1 MAIIT
6 VINSNIENNVLKFYN
21 GELLLNILQS
31 NSLKVESPCGGA
43 GTCGKCKVK
52 ILNQNE
58 NNVSKPSPEELKYL
72 SEDELSSGVRLSC
85 LTYVYDDLTVDLLH
99 DANLSNNEESSSHKI
114 LADGYIPEFNY
125 NPNIMKISCPIT
137 KDTLK
142 MMDIENLT
150 NKNIKTFEE
159 IFLKLLNDTV
169 NNMDKNDGY
178 CLDVNKLHFNLNDL
192 GILTSVQ
199 RLSELLSKN
208 LNPESEIAV
217 DVIFSENNLLGIEI
231 RDNENLN
238 ENNSKNIDSNSD
250 LNSDSILNS
259 SSNCYGVAIDIGT
272 TTVVS
277 SLIDI
282 QNEKELCSESR
293 INPQKQYGL
302 DVLSRIDFTKKNEKG
317 LKLLHD
323 SIIACINE
331 MITDLAKKQ
340 GISKEYIYE
349 VIISAN
355 TTMLHFLLNIDA
367 KTIGKSPYLPIFLNS
382 KYLKATDLNI
392 DISKFGNIY
401 CLPGVSGY
409 IGSDIVAGVEV
420 SDLEKTDK
428 LVLFIDIGTN
438 GEIVLSNHGELSA
451 CSCAAGPALEG
462 MNISCGMR
470 AANGAIEGFKFKEAD
485 NNESND
491 TNELNVDIKVIGD
504 CEPLGI
510 CGSGIL
516 DIISEIVRVGLVN
529 KTGRIKSPNTVDD
542 IYKNSIIE
550 KDGKRAIL
558 IYANPNSNHKDIYIS
573 QNDIRQVQLAKAA
586 IVSGFEALL
595 NELNVSMQDLDEVIV
610 AGQFGKHLSEESLAG
625 SGIIPKELKNK
636 VRYIGNSSKMGA
648 LMCLLSKD
656 SRKNMEN
663 VANKIKYCELS
674 TKDGYED
681 LFIKALNFNK

>member
-6 VINSNIENNVLKFYN
+6 VINSNIENNMLKFDN
-21 GELLLNILQS
+21 GELLLNILQN

-58 NNVSKPSPEELKYL
+58 TNVSKPSPEELRYL
-72 SEDELSSGVRLSC
+72 SEDELSSGIRLSC
-85 LTYVYDDLTVDLLH
+85 LTYVYDNLTVDLLSE
-99 DANLSNNEESSSHKI
+99 ANLSNNEESSSHKI
-114 LADGYIPEFNY
+114 LADGYIPEFKY
-125 NPNIMKISCPIT
+125 NPNIMKISCPLN

-142 MMDIENLT
+142 MMDIENLKD
-150 NKNIKTFEE
+150 KNIKTFEE
-159 IFLKLLNDTV
+159 IFLKLLHDGV
-169 NNMDKNDGY
+169 NKRYAKNDGY
-178 CLDVNKLHFNLNDL
+178 CLDITKLNLNL
-192 GILTSVQ
+192 NNLNILHSIQ
-199 RLSELLSKN
+199 QLSELLSKN
-208 LNPESEIAV
+208 LNQESEIVINA
-217 DVIFSENNLLGIEI
+217 IFSENNLLGLEI
-231 RDNENLN
+231 QEKENLN
-238 ENNSKNIDSNSD
+238 ENNSTDLDSNSTHD
-250 LNSDSILNS
+250 
-259 SSNCYGVAIDIGT
+259 SNCYGVAIDIGT

-282 QNEKELCSESR
+282 KNEKELCSESR

-302 DVLSRIDFTKKNEKG
+302 DVLSRIDFTKKNKKG

-323 SIIACINE
+323 SIISCINE
-331 MITDLAKKQ
+331 MITDLAQKQ
-340 GISKEYIYE
+340 GISKESIYE
-349 VIISAN
+349 VVISAN
-355 TTMLHFLLNIDA
+355 TTMLHFLINIDA

-392 DISKFGNIY
+392 DISKFGKMY

-420 SDLEKTDK
+420 SNLEKTDK

-462 MNISCGMR
+462 MNIGCGMR
-470 AANGAIEGFKFKEAD
+470 AANGAIEGFKFKETEK
-485 NNESND
+485 NES
-491 TNELNVDIKVIGD
+491 TNKKDLKDLNVDIKVIGD
-504 CEPLGI
+504 CEPSGI

-529 KTGRIKSPNTVDD
+529 KTGRIKSPNTMNELYRDR
-542 IYKNSIIE
+542 IIE
-550 KDGKRAIL
+550 KEGKRAIL
-558 IYANPNSNHKDIYIS
+558 IYANPHSNDKDIYIS

-610 AGQFGKHLSEESLAG
+610 AGQFGKHLSEDSLAG
-625 SGIIPKELKNK
+625 SGIIPKELKDK
-636 VRYIGNSSKMGA
+636 VRYIGNSSKIGA